1 MKNSLWREGEYMKY
15 VTLNNGVKM
24 PILGYGVYQIE
35 DLKECERCVLDAIEV
50 GYRSIDTAQTYG
62 NEEAVGRAIRKC
74 NVPREELFITTKV
87 WISNAGYEKAKISIE
102 ESFKKLQL
110 KYLDLV
116 LIHEPFNDYYGTYR
130 AMEEMYKSG
139 KIRAIGVSNFYPDRL
154 IDLIKFNEV
163 VPAIN
168 QVETHPFNQQVEA
181 KEIMDKYGVQI
192 ESWAPFA
199 EGRNNIFTNETLKK
213 VGDKYNKS
221 TAQVALRYLIQRG
234 IIVIPKS
241 VHKERM
247 IQNFNIFDFKLDE
260 DDMNKIFKLDKAE
273 SAFFS
278 HCDPDIV
285 EIFAGLD
292 Q

>member
-1 MKNSLWREGEYMKY
+1 MERGEYMKY

-62 NEEAVGRAIRKC
+62 NEEAVGSAIKKSKIQRK
-74 NVPREELFITTKV
+74 ELFITTKV

-102 ESFKKLQL
+102 ESLKKLQL

-130 AMEEMYKSG
+130 AMEEMYKEG

-154 IDLIKFNEV
+154 IDLIKFNKV

-168 QVETHPFNQQVEA
+168 QVETHPFNQQVKA
-181 KEIMDKYGVQI
+181 KKIMDKYGVQI
-192 ESWAPFA
+192 ESWAPLA
-199 EGRNNIFTNETLKK
+199 EGRNNIFTNETLKE

-221 TAQVALRYLIQRG
+221 TAQVALRYLIQRDV
-234 IIVIPKS
+234 IVIPKS

-247 IQNFNIFDFKLDE
+247 IQNFDIFDFKLDE
-260 DDMNKIFKLDKAE
+260 DDMNKIVKLDKAE

-278 HCDPDIV
+278 HCDPDVV
-285 EIFAGLD
+285 EIFTE
-292 Q
+292 

>member
-1 MKNSLWREGEYMKY
+1 
-15 VTLNNGVKM
+15 M

-50 GYRSIDTAQTYG
+50 GYRLIDTAQTYG
-62 NEEAVGRAIRKC
+62 NEEAVGRAIKKC

-87 WISNAGYEKAKISIE
+87 WISNAGYEKAQTSIE
-102 ESFKKLQL
+102 ESLKKLQL
-110 KYLDLV
+110 EYLDLV

-130 AMEEMYKSG
+130 AMEEMYKDG
-139 KIRAIGVSNFYPDRL
+139 NIRAIGVSNFYPDRL
-154 IDLIKFNEV
+154 VDLIKFNEV

-168 QVETHPFNQQVEA
+168 QVETHPFNQQVKA

-199 EGRNNIFTNETLKK
+199 EGRNNIFTNITLKE

-221 TAQVALRYLIQRG
+221 IAQVALKYLIQRG
-234 IIVIPKS
+234 VIVIPKS

-247 IQNFNIFDFKLDE
+247 IENFNIFDFKLD
-260 DDMNKIFKLDKAE
+260 DYDMKKIVKLDKAK

-278 HCDPDIV
+278 YYDPDVV
-285 EIFAGLD
+285 EIFAELD
-292 Q
+292 

>member
-1 MKNSLWREGEYMKY
+1 MKY

-35 DLKECERCVLDAIEV
+35 DLNECERCVLDAIEV

-62 NEEAVGRAIRKC
+62 NEEAVGSAIKKSKIQRK
-74 NVPREELFITTKV
+74 ELFITTKV

-102 ESFKKLQL
+102 ESLKKLQL

-130 AMEEMYKSG
+130 AMEEMYKEG

-154 IDLIKFNEV
+154 IDLIKFNKV

-168 QVETHPFNQQVEA
+168 QVETHPFNQQVKA
-181 KEIMDKYGVQI
+181 KKIMDKYGVQI
-192 ESWAPFA
+192 ESWAPLA
-199 EGRNNIFTNETLKK
+199 EGRNNIFTNETLKE

-221 TAQVALRYLIQRG
+221 TAQVALRYLIQRDV
-234 IIVIPKS
+234 IVIPKS

-247 IQNFNIFDFKLDE
+247 IQNFDIFDFKLDE
-260 DDMNKIFKLDKAE
+260 DDMNKIVKLDKAE

-278 HCDPDIV
+278 HCDPDVV
-285 EIFAGLD
+285 EIFTE
-292 Q
+292 

>member
-1 MKNSLWREGEYMKY
+1 MKY

-50 GYRSIDTAQTYG
+50 GYRLIDTAQTYG
-62 NEEAVGRAIRKC
+62 NEEAVGRAIKKC

-87 WISNAGYEKAKISIE
+87 WISNAGYEKAQTSIE
-102 ESFKKLQL
+102 ESLKKLQL
-110 KYLDLV
+110 EYLDLV

-130 AMEEMYKSG
+130 AMEEMYKDG
-139 KIRAIGVSNFYPDRL
+139 NIRAIGVSNFYPDRL
-154 IDLIKFNEV
+154 VDLIKFNEV

-168 QVETHPFNQQVEA
+168 QVETHPFNQQVKA

-199 EGRNNIFTNETLKK
+199 EGRNNIFTNKTLKE

-221 TAQVALRYLIQRG
+221 IAQVALKYLIQRG
-234 IIVIPKS
+234 VIVIPKS

-247 IQNFNIFDFKLDE
+247 IENFNIFDFKLD
-260 DDMNKIFKLDKAE
+260 DYDMKKIVKLDKAK

-278 HCDPDIV
+278 YYDPDVV
-285 EIFAGLD
+285 EIFAELD
-292 Q
+292 YYY

>member
-1 MKNSLWREGEYMKY
+1 MRY
-15 VTLNNGVKM
+15 VNLNNGVKM
-24 PILGYGVYQIE
+24 PILGFGVYQIE

-62 NEEAVGRAIRKC
+62 NEEAVGRAIKKC

-102 ESFKKLQL
+102 ESLKKLQL
-110 KYLDLV
+110 EYLDLV

-130 AMEEMYKSG
+130 AMEEMYKGG

-154 IDLIKFNEV
+154 VDLIKFNEV

-168 QVETHPFNQQVEA
+168 QVETHPFNQQVKS
-181 KEIMDKYGVQI
+181 KEVMDKYGVQI

-199 EGRNNIFTNETLKK
+199 EGKNNIFTNETLKE
-213 VGDKYNKS
+213 VGEKYNKS
-221 TAQVALRYLIQRG
+221 TAQVALKYLIQRG
-234 IIVIPKS
+234 VIVIPKS

-247 IQNFNIFDFKLDE
+247 IENFNIFDFKLD
-260 DDMNKIFKLDKAE
+260 DYDMKKIVKLDKAE

-278 HCDPDIV
+278 HYDPDVV
-285 EIFAGLD
+285 EIFAELD
-292 Q
+292 

>member
-1 MKNSLWREGEYMKY
+1 MEYI
-15 VTLNNGVKM
+15 TLNNGVKM

-35 DLKECERCVLDAIEV
+35 NLKECERCVLDAIEI
-50 GYRSIDTAQTYG
+50 GYRSIDTAQTYR
-62 NEEAVGRAIRKC
+62 NEEAVGRAIKKC

-87 WISNAGYEKAKISIE
+87 WISNAGYEKTKISIE
-102 ESFKKLQL
+102 KSLKKLQL
-110 KYLDLV
+110 EYLDLV
-116 LIHEPFNDYYGTYR
+116 LIHQPFSDYYGTYK
-130 AMEEMYKSG
+130 AMEEMYKRG

-168 QVETHPFNQQVEA
+168 QVETHLFNQQVKA

-199 EGRNNIFTNETLKK
+199 EGTNNIFTNKTLKK
-213 VGDKYNKS
+213 VGDRYNKS

-234 IIVIPKS
+234 VIVIPKS

-247 IQNFNIFDFKLDE
+247 IQNFNIFDFKLNE
-260 DDMNKIFKLDKAE
+260 DDMRKIAKLDKGK

-278 HCDPDIV
+278 HSDPNIV
-285 EIFAGLD
+285 ELFAESEE
-292 Q
+292 

>member
-1 MKNSLWREGEYMKY
+1 MKY

-62 NEEAVGRAIRKC
+62 NEEAVGSAIKKSKIQRK
-74 NVPREELFITTKV
+74 ELFITTKV

-102 ESFKKLQL
+102 ESLKKLQL

-130 AMEEMYKSG
+130 AMEEMYKEG

-154 IDLIKFNEV
+154 IDLIKFNKV

-168 QVETHPFNQQVEA
+168 QVETHPFNQQVKA
-181 KEIMDKYGVQI
+181 KKIMDKYGVQI
-192 ESWAPFA
+192 ESWAPLA
-199 EGRNNIFTNETLKK
+199 EGRNNIFTNETLKE

-221 TAQVALRYLIQRG
+221 TAQVALRYLIQRDV
-234 IIVIPKS
+234 IVIPKS
-241 VHKERM
+241 VHKKRM
-247 IQNFNIFDFKLDE
+247 IQNFDIFDFKLDE
-260 DDMNKIFKLDKAE
+260 DDMNKIVKLDKAE

-278 HCDPDIV
+278 HCDPDVV
-285 EIFAGLD
+285 EIFTE
-292 Q
+292 

>member
-1 MKNSLWREGEYMKY
+1 MEYI
-15 VTLNNGVKM
+15 TLNNGVKM

-35 DLKECERCVLDAIEV
+35 NLKECERCVLDAIEI

-62 NEEAVGRAIRKC
+62 NEEAVGRAIKKC

-87 WISNAGYEKAKISIE
+87 WISNAGYEKAKTSIE
-102 ESFKKLQL
+102 KSLKKLQL
-110 KYLDLV
+110 EYLDLV
-116 LIHEPFNDYYGTYR
+116 LIHQPFNDYYGTYK
-130 AMEEMYKSG
+130 AMEEMYKRG

-168 QVETHPFNQQVEA
+168 QVETHLFNQQVKA

-199 EGRNNIFTNETLKK
+199 EGTNNIFTNKTLKK
-213 VGDKYNKS
+213 VGDRYNKS

-234 IIVIPKS
+234 VIVIPKS

-247 IQNFNIFDFKLDE
+247 IQNFNIFDFKLNE
-260 DDMNKIFKLDKAE
+260 DDMRKIAKLDKGK

-278 HCDPDIV
+278 HSDPNIV
-285 EIFAGLD
+285 ELFAESEE
-292 Q
+292 

>member
-1 MKNSLWREGEYMKY
+1 MEIGEYMKY

-50 GYRSIDTAQTYG
+50 GYRLIDTAQTYG
-62 NEEAVGRAIRKC
+62 NEEAVGRAIKKC

-87 WISNAGYEKAKISIE
+87 WISNAGYEKAQTSIE
-102 ESFKKLQL
+102 ESLKKLQL
-110 KYLDLV
+110 EYLDLV

-130 AMEEMYKSG
+130 AMEEMYKG
-139 KIRAIGVSNFYPDRL
+139 GNIRAIGVSNFYPDRL
-154 IDLIKFNEV
+154 VDLIKFNEV

-168 QVETHPFNQQVEA
+168 QVETHPFNQQVRA

-199 EGRNNIFTNETLKK
+199 EGRNNIFTNKTLKE

-221 TAQVALRYLIQRG
+221 IAQVALKYLIQRG
-234 IIVIPKS
+234 VIVIPKS

-247 IQNFNIFDFKLDE
+247 IENFNIFDFKLD
-260 DDMNKIFKLDKAE
+260 DYDMKKIVKLDKAK

-278 HCDPDIV
+278 YYDPDVV
-285 EIFAGLD
+285 EIFAELD
-292 Q
+292 

>member
-1 MKNSLWREGEYMKY
+1 MEIGEYMKY

-50 GYRSIDTAQTYG
+50 GYRLIDTAQTYG
-62 NEEAVGRAIRKC
+62 NEEAVGRAIKKC

-87 WISNAGYEKAKISIE
+87 WISNAGYEKAQTSIE
-102 ESFKKLQL
+102 ESLKKLQL
-110 KYLDLV
+110 EYLDLV

-130 AMEEMYKSG
+130 AMEEMYKDG
-139 KIRAIGVSNFYPDRL
+139 NIRAIGVSNFYPDRL
-154 IDLIKFNEV
+154 VDLIKFNEV

-168 QVETHPFNQQVEA
+168 QVETHPFNQQVKA

-199 EGRNNIFTNETLKK
+199 EGRNNIFTNKTLKE

-221 TAQVALRYLIQRG
+221 IAQVALKYLIQRG
-234 IIVIPKS
+234 VIVIPKS

-247 IQNFNIFDFKLDE
+247 IENFNIFDFKLD
-260 DDMNKIFKLDKAE
+260 DYDMKKIVKLDKAK

-278 HCDPDIV
+278 YYDPDVV
-285 EIFAGLD
+285 EIFAELD
-292 Q
+292 